1 MTWSSAGHIFGALM
15 LWRPGRGGDGCAP
28 NLALW
33 RNAPS
38 APMFRLLYY
47 LYGLRLVREVRARAR
62 PRHIGIILDGNRRH
76 GRSLGITEPRELYG
90 LGADKL
96 DEVLDWSVEL
106 GIATVTLWVFSTDN
120 FRRPAEEVSGI
131 LDSIEAKL
139 KALACDPVIHRRR
152 VRVRAIGCRAM
163 LPEPVL
169 AAIAAATVSLAIM
182 ACVLCLP
189 DPAPTLVPEVA
200 RHLASTGVGNPI
212 TAVLLSFRAMD
223 TLLEA
228 IVLFIGLI
236 AVWSLAPDRAWGGRP
251 GAAPAVDPN
260 GTLAYLARVLPPIGI
275 VIGIYIFWVG
285 ADHPGGKFQGA
296 TILAAL
302 WLLVIKSGLRDAPS
316 IRKKWLRLVIVV
328 GPAAFIGVG
337 LLGAVIA
344 GAFLSYPKGF
354 AKPLIVLVETAL
366 LPSLAVTLALLLL
379 GPPER
384 AEPRP

>member
-1 MTWSSAGHIFGALM
+1 MSSSTQVCMMLLLVCLAFWIVLVRDTFSAVAGFIPYGLLLTSAWLSLSAIDVALTEAAIGAGLTGAL
-15 LWRPGRGGDGCAP
+15 LIAAASRLRKTEASARREQPGRLIC
-28 NLALW
+28 
-33 RNAPS
+33 
-38 APMFRLLYY
+38 
-47 LYGLRLVREVRARAR
+47 
-62 PRHIGIILDGNRRH
+62 
-76 GRSLGITEPRELYG
+76 
-90 LGADKL
+90 
-96 DEVLDWSVEL
+96 
-106 GIATVTLWVFSTDN
+106 
-120 FRRPAEEVSGI
+120 
-131 LDSIEAKL
+131 
-139 KALACDPVIHRRR
+139 
-152 VRVRAIGCRAM
+152 
-163 LPEPVL
+163 VL

-251 GAAPAVDPN
+251 GAAPTVDPN